1 MASRLV
7 FMDGAIIHFAMRLKE
22 HEHEDPRPTLGGRS
36 ILQLINENT
45 RSEWPDSAIER
56 RVKRG
61 NRDMWGKLAFT
72 RLGNRKAFAVSD
84 LDQWFDDH
92 VLPIL
97 RGEAEARAAD
107 ASFKRMTKR
116 RLAMAGK
123 KTMP

>member
-7 FMDGAIIHFAMRLKE
+7 FMDGAVIHVAMRLKE
-22 HEHEDPRPTLGGRS
+22 LEHEDPRPTLGGRS

-72 RLGNRKAFAVSD
+72 RLGNRKAFRIAD
-84 LDQWFDDH
+84 LDEWLDNH

-97 RGEAEARAAD
+97 RKEAEVRAAD

-116 RLAMAGK
+116 RLAMSGKGAGS
-123 KTMP
+123 